1 MKPFLAL
8 STIQSNQ
15 INFVENNNRSCYE
28 IYYNG
33 FTLLVDQTIFP
44 VDNPAMVNVFYLAM
58 YRITLFL
65 NTLPLYQNT
74 LKVLKVTGFTDFCNF
89 KIEPASPLYVKRKTR
104 YLVLLQNNKPH
115 NFLLIRLGR
124 KIWSFVIIIELLIR

>member
-15 INFVENNNRSCYE
+15 INLVENDNRSCYE

-33 FTLLVDQTIFP
+33 FALLVDQTIFP

-89 KIEPASPLYVKRKTR
+89 KIEPAAPLYV
-104 YLVLLQNNKPH
+104 N
-115 NFLLIRLGR
+115 GR
-124 KIWSFVIIIELLIR
+124 EFIFIYKEKNSLPSFITK

>member
-8 STIQSNQ
+8 STTQSNQ
-15 INFVENNNRSCYE
+15 INLVENNNRSCYE

-65 NTLPLYQNT
+65 NTLPLHQNT

-89 KIEPASPLYVKRKTR
+89 KIEPVSPLYI
-104 YLVLLQNNKPH
+104 N
-115 NFLLIRLGR
+115 GR
-124 KIWSFVIIIELLIR
+124 EFMFIYKEKNSLPSFITK

>member
-15 INFVENNNRSCYE
+15 INLVENNNRSYYE

-33 FTLLVDQTIFP
+33 STLLVDQTIFP
-44 VDNPAMVNVFYLAM
+44 DNPAMVNVFYLAM

-89 KIEPASPLYVKRKTR
+89 KIEPASPLYV
-104 YLVLLQNNKPH
+104 N
-115 NFLLIRLGR
+115 GR
-124 KIWSFVIIIELLIR
+124 EFIFIYKEKNSLPSFITK

>member
-8 STIQSNQ
+8 STTQSNQ
-15 INFVENNNRSCYE
+15 INLVENNNRSCYE

-33 FTLLVDQTIFP
+33 FALLVDQTIFP

-89 KIEPASPLYVKRKTR
+89 KIEPASPLHY
-104 YLVLLQNNKPH
+104 NKPH
-115 NFLLIRLGR
+115 YFLLIRLGR

>member
-15 INFVENNNRSCYE
+15 INLVENDNRSCYE

-33 FTLLVDQTIFP
+33 FVLLVDQTIFP

-89 KIEPASPLYVKRKTR
+89 KIEPASPLYVNRREFIFIYKEKNS
-104 YLVLLQNNKPH
+104 LP
-115 NFLLIRLGR
+115 
-124 KIWSFVIIIELLIR
+124 SFITK